1 MAWYSIAIIAA
12 AVAAGLLL
20 LHLLLLVIESRA
32 GRRLV
37 APRVRSWADRQV
49 VRMGEVAARAH
60 HYAGAGAA
68 RVWLHWVAHRVL
80 VLLEKWLRRLG
91 KALRS
96 LKRKNHSVVT
106 SLTRSGKHGIHLERL
121 RTHKK
126 AIRLSA
132 RDKAALKRRARGEKD
147 GGAL

>member
-12 AVAAGLLL
+12 AGAAGILFLQLLL
-20 LHLLLLVIESRA
+20 LAIETRA

-49 VRMGEVAARAH
+49 VRMGEVVARVH
-60 HYAGAGAA
+60 RHAGAGAA
-68 RVWLHWVAHRVL
+68 RVWLHRVAHRVL
-80 VLLEKWLRRLG
+80 LLLEKWLRRVG

-106 SLTRSGKHGIHLERL
+106 SLTKSGKHGVHLERL

-132 RDKAALKRRARGEKD
+132 RDRAALKRRARGETD
-147 GGAL
+147 EGVR